1 MELYGYIELI
11 TKGGCRLLLIKNGT
25 LDTNNAGL
33 VLAKN
38 AAQYSL
44 ARKRSRVTI
53 LVEISHKITE
63 KDLYSKIFT
72 ALSSP
77 SNHFQS
83 MEKNHASS
91 SAQKMKNSLIRE
103 LKHHIQK

>member
-11 TKGGCRLLLIKNGT
+11 TKSGCRLLLIKNGT
-25 LDTNNAGL
+25 LNSNNVGL

-44 ARKRSRVTI
+44 ARKRTRVTI
-53 LVEISHKITE
+53 LVEISDKFTE
-63 KDLYSKIFT
+63 KDLYSKIFK

-77 SNHFQS
+77 LYRL
-83 MEKNHASS
+83 KNTI
-91 SAQKMKNSLIRE
+91 SAPKMKDSLITY
-103 LKHHIQK
+103 LKDLCRK